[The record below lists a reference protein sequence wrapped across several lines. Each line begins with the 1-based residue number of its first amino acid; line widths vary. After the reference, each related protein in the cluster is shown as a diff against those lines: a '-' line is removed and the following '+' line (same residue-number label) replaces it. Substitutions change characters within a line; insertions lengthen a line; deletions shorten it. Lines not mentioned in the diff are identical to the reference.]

1 MGRFSTNIKT
11 LLTNTEDDVEA
22 FECDEVGDGDASLV
36 LLLLRSG
43 LLIVIVI
50 IVLVVM
56 NKNNE
61 EDDNCDILL
70 GAEEGE

>member
-36 LLLLRSG
+36 LLLLRFCLRVKVKGESER
-43 LLIVIVI
+43 VKV
-50 IVLVVM
+50 
-56 NKNNE
+56 K
-61 EDDNCDILL
+61 
-70 GAEEGE
+70 EGK